1 MEKYIAPTLE
11 ILPLFSLIIAIS
23 LFLGLYIHLRH
34 RKYNSKNPFW
44 YWKPKALIEDQFTS
58 IVDFINW
65 KNNLDQKTNPDS
77 SEIDLINFWNKDKN
91 YYRYL
96 LYLKA
101 LCRSFLSKKKDFNR
115 KLSENHA
122 RQSAE
127 QRIDEELNKLL
138 ERK

>member
-1 MEKYIAPTLE
+1 MEKLIATILE
-11 ILPLFSLIIAIS
+11 MSPVLILVTASF
-23 LFLGLYIHLRH
+23 FLCLYILLRH
-34 RKYNSKNPFW
+34 RKYHAKNPFW
-44 YWKPKALIEDQFTS
+44 KQQTLIEEEFTS

-65 KNNLDQKTNPDS
+65 KNDLDQKNNPDS
-77 SEIDLINFWNKDKN
+77 SEIEIINFWNKDKN